1 MGAVLTTRKLS
12 PDYYFPLTLSTDYKI
27 GVANS
32 RCGRGQLIRGLAVD
46 SYNYDGLNIS
56 QSIFNSK
63 SIF

>member
-1 MGAVLTTRKLS
+1 MPLCSYASG

-32 RCGRGQLIRGLAVD
+32 SCGRSQLIRGLAVD

-56 QSIFNSK
+56 EINL
-63 SIF
+63 